1 MSQSLY
7 CKLQHVLSCLH
18 MCEPVCVCACVSML
32 FTADST
38 SMIPGV
44 TVMVP
49 PYVCLWSETSFLQD
63 RNPFHPFLPFSSCT
77 LSAPSLQ
84 FNLVLLNELMKG
96 GEHRGADRWQVL
108 DLGQAAEEVGDWS
121 LLPPGTTTSRMGK
134 EKVTYLQEVF
144 LLQGVHDHRGN
155 S

>member
-1 MSQSLY
+1 MFCPVHTCVSL
-7 CKLQHVLSCLH
+7 C
-18 MCEPVCVCACVSML
+18 VCVYACISVL
-32 FTADST
+32 FTADNT

-49 PYVCLWSETSFLQD
+49 PYVCLWSDTSFLQD
-63 RNPFHPFLPFSSCT
+63 RNPFLPFLPFSCT
-77 LSAPSLQ
+77 LSAPLLQ
-84 FNLVLLNELMKG
+84 FNLVLLNELMKRD

-121 LLPPGTTTSRMGK
+121 LLPPGTTTSSMGK
-134 EKVTYLQEVF
+134 VKVTYLQEVF